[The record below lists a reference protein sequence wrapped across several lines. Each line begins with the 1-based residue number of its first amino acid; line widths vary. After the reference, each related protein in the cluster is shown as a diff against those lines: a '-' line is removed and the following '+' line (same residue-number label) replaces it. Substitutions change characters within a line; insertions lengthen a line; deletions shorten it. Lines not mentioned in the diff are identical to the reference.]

1 MGPARIL
8 IRPCAAL
15 SEPPREPAPA
25 RAGCRP
31 PPLELP
37 GVPIEGGTVTARGFA
52 YGIFEVTG

>member
-1 MGPARIL
+1 M
-8 IRPCAAL
+8 

-31 PPLELP
+31 LELS